1 MKKTSKGKPY
11 EKKTFDLDR
20 EILKNKGYKK
30 DTVENIVDVMASPF
44 SGNKEIDKVIGSTF
58 NSQSEIKNLLDVWH
72 KDFLFFVESAIL
84 APYNRATGENFKVT
98 RQQKEACIKLCKIVN
113 DKINSKK
120 ENGDNILG
128 LSIMAGKGTGKD
140 AWVSWAILWF
150 MTFPYPKIPCL
161 SVSAD
166 QLNKVL
172 WSEISKWLSCSL
184 VKDWYTLR
192 AEKLFFNGLP
202 EGERGLQWLAF

>member
-1 MKKTSKGKPY
+1 MPRKPREYIKKS
-11 EKKTFDLDR
+11 FDLDR
-20 EILKNKGYKK
+20 EILKNKGYNK
-30 DTVENIVDVMASPF
+30 DAVNDIVDVMESPYGF
-44 SGNKEIDKVIGSTF
+44 NKPIAGSHD
-58 NSQSEIKNLLDVWH
+58 ELKNLLEVWH
-72 KDFLFFVESAIL
+72 KDFLFFVESAL
-84 APYNRATGENFKVT
+84 LNPYNKATGENFTVT
-98 RQQKEACIKLCKIVN
+98 RQQKEACVALCKIVN
-113 DKINSKK
+113 DKIDGKGK
-120 ENGDNILG
+120 DVIG

-202 EGERGLQWLAF
+202 EGERGLQWLAFPKAV